1 MEEPLVQ
8 DQRDSALLGST
19 EGARRAT
26 EVEPSRAAAAAGGN
40 GTPDPEVVEKPKR
53 RTYTAQ
59 YKLRILREA
68 DACTEPGQIGALAR
82 REGLYT
88 SHLSVWR
95 RQREAGEFAGLSK
108 TRGRKPR
115 PVDPSAKRIAELERE
130 VERLSKSLAQAEAVI
145 DIQKKLSELL
155 GVPLPKAKSGGKP

>member
-1 MEEPLVQ
+1 MEEPLAQ
-8 DQRDSALLGST
+8 DPRVPALEGST

-26 EVEPSRAAAAAGGN
+26 GVEPSRAAAAAGGN
-40 GTPDPEVVEKPKR
+40 GTPDPEVVEQPKR

-68 DACTEPGQIGALAR
+68 DACTEPGQIGALVR

-95 RQREAGEFAGLSK
+95 RQRETGELAGLSK
-108 TRGRKPR
+108 KRGRKPR

-155 GVPLPKAKSGGKP
+155 GVPLPNAKNGGRA